1 VSSRMTIAVLSLVGI
16 LIALYLTLYK
26 IGIVG
31 NLSCTVG
38 SCETVNTSRWATFL
52 GLPVAAWGL
61 AAYVAL
67 FALSL
72 AGTSDR
78 LASSRRIS
86 WLLVAI
92 AGWSVLFSAWL
103 TYLELFVI
111 RAICIWCVTSAV
123 ILVAILVVG
132 VVDVRRAG
140 GARETRWKSAET
152 AGGAGPP

>member
-1 VSSRMTIAVLSLVGI
+1 MTVALLSLVGI

-26 IGIVG
+26 VGVVG
-31 NLSCTVG
+31 NLSCTIG
-38 SCETVNTSRWATFL
+38 SCEMVNTSRWATFL

-78 LASSRRIS
+78 LAASRVIS
-86 WLLVAI
+86 WLLVGI

-111 RAICIWCVTSAV
+111 DAICIWCVTSAV
-123 ILVAILVVG
+123 LLVGILVVSLIDLKG
-132 VVDVRRAG
+132 AK
-140 GARETRWKSAET
+140 GARGAELLR
-152 AGGAGPP
+152 P